1 MPVCATFFNLY
12 GKVKDVFGFG
22 ILDDDAEDN
31 PSGFGTGG
39 WREGRDLI
47 DRELSGRLD
56 PGSSTLLSGTPPSQ
70 ATGSLASREQQPQ
83 HLTNSSSNSR
93 VPTLYVPP
101 TPRDD
106 AARRQA
112 DRLSAATQ
120 AAEEED
126 ENVFS
131 GFAHRVRNTLDNVER
146 PEWFPDPK
154 KRPKWMGGADNNE
167 SSGRADSG
175 RGLGRWFG
183 GRPSD
188 GRVRL

>member
-1 MPVCATFFNLY
+1 MKYT
-12 GKVKDVFGFG
+12 FGFG
-22 ILDDDAEDN
+22 ILDDDAEDR
-31 PSGFGTGG
+31 PTGSVAGG

-56 PGSSTLLSGTPPSQ
+56 PRSSTLLSSTPSSPI
-70 ATGSLASREQQPQ
+70 AGSMAPREQQSRN
-83 HLTNSSSNSR
+83 HIRSNTDQR
-93 VPTLYVPP
+93 TPVLYVPP
-101 TPRDD
+101 APRNDV
-106 AARRQA
+106 ARQQA

-120 AAEEED
+120 AAEDED

-131 GFAHRVRNTLDNVER
+131 GFAHRVRNTIDRVER

-154 KRPKWMGGADNNE
+154 KRPKWMGGVDDAE

-188 GRVRL
+188 GRVRLQ